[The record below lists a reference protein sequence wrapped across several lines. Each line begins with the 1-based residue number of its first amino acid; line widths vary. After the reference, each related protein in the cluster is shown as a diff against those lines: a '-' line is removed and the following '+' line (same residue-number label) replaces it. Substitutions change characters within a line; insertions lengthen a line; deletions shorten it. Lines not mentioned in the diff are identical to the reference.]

1 MTNTRITDPEVFE
14 IRYPVCLRQFTIR
27 DGSGGQGQFKGG
39 DGVIREVEF
48 LKDDIEI
55 GLLSERRSIPPFGM
69 AGGNCGETGKNL
81 LIHPDGRIQ
90 NFGAKNTTVVK
101 AKTRIRIMTPGAGGY
116 GPSQS

>member
-1 MTNTRITDPEVFE
+1 M
-14 IRYPVCLRQFTIR
+14 
-27 DGSGGQGQFKGG
+27 
-39 DGVIREVEF
+39 IREVEF

>member
-27 DGSGGQGQFKGG
+27 DGSGGQGKFKGG

-81 LIHPDGRIQ
+81 LIHPDGRI
-90 NFGAKNTTVVK
+90 
-101 AKTRIRIMTPGAGGY
+101 
-116 GPSQS
+116 